1 MYLLNHSCLL
11 QKSVNQVSH
20 KPTSHFKGGPV
31 DVLGVVADEV
41 LEIGEDGDEAVE
53 LVGQP
58 EVHEAHVVQRRHED
72 AELCEEDTHRSTS
85 NMC

>member
-1 MYLLNHSCLL
+1 MHRAETL
-11 QKSVNQVSH
+11 QPNSKR
-20 KPTSHFKGGPV
+20 TRHFEGGPV

-41 LEIGEDGDEAVE
+41 LEIGEDGDETVE

-58 EVHEAHVVQRRHED
+58 EVHEAHVMQRRHED